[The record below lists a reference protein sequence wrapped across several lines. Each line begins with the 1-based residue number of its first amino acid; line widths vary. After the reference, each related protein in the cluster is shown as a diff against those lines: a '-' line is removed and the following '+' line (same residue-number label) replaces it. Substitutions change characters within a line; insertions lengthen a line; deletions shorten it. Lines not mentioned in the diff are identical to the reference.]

1 MQVTILPES
10 LKLKTDHEIQLY
22 NYQRAQDIQKTKI
35 NLSKNT
41 ISFLR
46 KGTKEVIGDDK
57 TVKITNQH
65 FVVMKSGNCLMSENV
80 SESFKLYHSILLFF
94 SNNELLSFLEK
105 YKGYAKQRSE
115 HKSFYIF
122 EYDHFIESYVS
133 SLEQI
138 SNFSDQMK
146 GQILSNKFEELML
159 YLTGKHGFD
168 FLNALVN
175 TQDNK
180 LAQLNAIIDNNKLNK
195 LTLEELSFLANM
207 SISTFKREFFKIY
220 NTSPMK
226 WFSEQRMNHAAFL
239 LETNTKKPIELYE
252 EIGYENLSNFIQAFK
267 KKFGM
272 TPKQFQMQN

>member
-105 YKGYAKQRSE
+105 YKGYTKQRSE